1 MLSEYLLVN
10 CISISFRFWF
20 FKFAAAIAIIIG
32 AFFIPEGTF
41 TTGNK
46 SFLNCVMLMFYKE
59 IDITAASNCNT
70 ACGCFFFHLAKQ
82 IICVKYYF
90 SCCVLCYEDE
100 IIKSEPA
107 THLYVFF
114 FFQCGFM

>member
-70 ACGCFFFHLAKQ
+70 ACGFFFHLAKQ